1 MPRNFRSYLELQLI
15 AIISAPTSET
25 IQVVLDKI
33 EERAKES
40 DITVPAS
47 YKLFGYGYQKLK
59 ESNYEESLELLSKSL
74 SLINKSNLSLRY
86 YIEYA
91 MGVVFI
97 RLNQFSDA
105 ISSLTKVLNVKG
117 TTVNSELIF
126 RTYNNLSV
134 VFLLS
139 DDYAK
144 SHSYLTSAY
153 ELITDETVLNN
164 SPLLSNYAYVNGLL
178 GRYEE
183 AEALYD
189 DMEKELEKNPSTIG
203 EFFLYNSYGSYLD
216 IREKPELAL
225 ESFKRAIEL
234 GIELKDYFYQLD
246 ALKEYCTCAVKY
258 GLDDKVAQYVNDAL
272 LLIKDYGT
280 PSSLSYFA
288 DTLMYLSDKYEA
300 KEQQITLMKQ
310 AYELQG
316 RALELHSNNNQ
327 GSITELY
334 RLHSERPEL
343 ENAKALEQNLELVTS
358 FGEYLNS
365 HSSLDEIIF
374 KLYDD
379 LKQVMPLECLSVG
392 LYNRSTKQL
401 HYDHFLDL
409 GVSLEPFVIDCNSE
423 ETLSTYC
430 IDTKKAF
437 IHGDFNPE
445 ALDEL
450 LGRHTEQAFVGTTDE
465 AYSSIIMLP
474 LVLGGEVIG
483 IFAVQTFTPHAY
495 QEYQFS
501 LMKQLGSYLAID
513 IQNKQQQQ
521 QLVEQQ
527 KELNYLVNID
537 PLTGL
542 LNRKSL
548 VASINQWKSSSKNLT
563 ITLIDIDFY
572 KQYNDLYG
580 HIQGDEILL
589 SLSELLKNHFNQ
601 ETDKVF
607 RYGGDEFLILN
618 YGEDKTK
625 IIHRFKQLQH
635 ELHKHNIAHEESSCS
650 DVITLSIG
658 GYQFSPLIMAELSVN
673 ELIQH
678 ADDSL
683 YQVKNKGRNEIL
695 IGSDLHS

>member
-1 MPRNFRSYLELQLI
+1 MSRDFHSYLEQQLI
-15 AIISAPTSET
+15 TIISAPTSEA

-33 EERAKES
+33 EERAKQS
-40 DITVPAS
+40 DITVSAS

-59 ESNYEESLELLSKSL
+59 ESNYEASLELLSKSL
-74 SLINKSNLSLRY
+74 SLINKRDRSLRY
-86 YIEYA
+86 CIEYA
-91 MGVVFI
+91 MGIVFI

-105 ISSLTKVLNVKG
+105 ISSLTKVLNIKESPVS
-117 TTVNSELIF
+117 SELRF
-126 RTYNNLSV
+126 RTYNNFGI

-139 DDYAK
+139 DDYAT
-144 SHSYLTSAY
+144 SHSYFALAY
-153 ELITDETVLNN
+153 GLITDDTELNN

-178 GRYEE
+178 GQYED
-183 AEALYD
+183 AETLYD
-189 DMEKELEKNPSTIG
+189 DMKQELVKNPSTIG
-203 EFFLYNSYGSYLD
+203 EFFLHNSYGSYLD
-216 IREKPELAL
+216 IRERPELAL
-225 ESFKRAIEL
+225 ESFKKAIEL
-234 GIELKDYFYQLD
+234 SIELNDYFYQLD
-246 ALKEYCTCAVKY
+246 ALQEYCTCAVKY

-272 LLIKDYGT
+272 LLIKEYGT
-280 PSSLSYFA
+280 PSSISYFA
-288 DTLMYLSDKYEA
+288 DTLMYLSDKNEVKNHKIA
-300 KEQQITLMKQ
+300 QMKQ

-327 GSITELY
+327 ESITELY

-358 FGEYLNS
+358 FGEYLSS

-409 GVSLEPFVIDCNSE
+409 GMSLEPFVIDCNSE

-430 IDTKKAF
+430 IETKKAF
-437 IHGDFNPE
+437 IHGDFHPGT
-445 ALDEL
+445 LDEL

-465 AYSSIIMLP
+465 AYPSIIMLP

-548 VASINQWKSSSKNLT
+548 IASINQWKSLHQTLT
-563 ITLIDIDFY
+563 LTLIDIDYY

-580 HIQGDEILL
+580 HIKGDDVLL
-589 SLSELLKNHFNQ
+589 SLSERLKNHFNQ

-618 YGEDKTK
+618 YGESKQ
-625 IIHRFKQLQH
+625 IITQRFIQLQH
-635 ELHKHNIAHEESSCS
+635 DLQENKMMHEASLCS

-658 GYQFSPLIMAELSVN
+658 GYQFTLQGMAQLSVN
-673 ELIQH
+673 ELIQR

-683 YQVKNKGRNEIL
+683 YQVKNKGRNEL
-695 IGSDLHS
+695 FIGSD

>member
-1 MPRNFRSYLELQLI
+1 MLRELHSYLEQQLV

-25 IQVVLDKI
+25 IQIVLDKI

-40 DITVPAS
+40 DITVPVS

-74 SLINKSNLSLRY
+74 SLINKSNQSLRY

-91 MGVVFI
+91 MGIVFI
-97 RLNQFSDA
+97 RLNQLSDA
-105 ISSLTKVLNVKG
+105 ISSLPKVLNVNG
-117 TTVNSELIF
+117 TTVNSELVF
-126 RTYNNLSV
+126 RTYNNLSI

-139 DDYAK
+139 DDYTK

-203 EFFLYNSYGSYLD
+203 EFFLHNSYGSYLD

-225 ESFKRAIEL
+225 GNFKRAIEL
-234 GIELKDYFYQLD
+234 SIELKDYFYQLD

-280 PSSLSYFA
+280 PSSISYFA
-288 DTLMYLSDKYEA
+288 DTLMYLSDKNEA
-300 KEQQITLMKQ
+300 KEQQVILMKQ

-365 HSSLDEIIF
+365 HSSLNEIVF

-392 LYNRSTKQL
+392 LYNRHTKQL
-401 HYDHFLDL
+401 HYDHFIDL
-409 GVSLEPFVIDCNSE
+409 GVPLESFVIDCNNE

-430 IDTKKAF
+430 IETKKAF
-437 IHGDFNPE
+437 IHGDFHPKILN
-445 ALDEL
+445 EL
-450 LGRHTEQAFVGTTDE
+450 LGRHTEKAFVGTTDE

-474 LVLGGEVIG
+474 LILGEEVIG
-483 IFAVQTFTPHAY
+483 IFAVQTFTLHAY

-513 IQNKQQQQ
+513 IQNKQQQK
-521 QLVEQQ
+521 QLVDQQ
-527 KELNYLVNID
+527 KELNYLINID

-548 VASINQWKSSSKNLT
+548 VASINQWKSLQKTLT
-563 ITLIDIDFY
+563 LTLIDIDFY

-580 HIQGDEILL
+580 HVQDDEILL

-601 ETDKVF
+601 KTDKVF

-618 YGEDKTK
+618 YGEDKTR
-625 IIHRFKQLQH
+625 IIERFKRLQH
-635 ELHKHNIAHEESSCS
+635 DLQQNNITHEESSCS

-658 GYQFSPLIMAELSVN
+658 GHQFTPDERVELSVN
-673 ELIQH
+673 ELIQR

-683 YQVKNKGRNEIL
+683 YHVKNKGRNEIF
-695 IGSDLHS
+695 IGSD